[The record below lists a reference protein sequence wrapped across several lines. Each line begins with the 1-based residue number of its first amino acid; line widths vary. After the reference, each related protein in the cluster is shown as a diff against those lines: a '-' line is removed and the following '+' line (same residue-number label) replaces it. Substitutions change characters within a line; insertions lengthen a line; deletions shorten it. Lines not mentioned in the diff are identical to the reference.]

1 MQIWGVSDVTHYVKQ
16 VIENDPSLGDVWVE
30 GEISNFTVAMSGHCY
45 FTLKDATSQLK
56 CVMFRH
62 FAQRLRKRPD
72 NGDIAVARG
81 PIRVYESQGVF
92 QLYAEFLAPAGM
104 GELQLRLEEL
114 RLRLEGEGLF
124 EPSRKR
130 ALPTWPRRIGVVTS
144 ATGAVIHDVR
154 TVIARR
160 FPLVE
165 IVLAPSPVQ
174 GDEAVPG
181 ICQAIDDL
189 NRFGDVDVIIIARGG
204 GSRED
209 LGAFNAEAV
218 ARAIFGS
225 RAPVVSAIGHET
237 DVTIADL
244 VADQRA
250 PTPSA
255 AAEMVVPDIREVR
268 ARLSALSRM
277 LALRVT
283 LTLDQSMAR
292 VEQTADALGRLAPA
306 EQLVRYRS
314 EVDDCLKRAGMAF
327 QHVSELRR
335 EQVRARELQLS
346 SLNPHAVLRRGFSV
360 CRLTGTGEVISSI
373 EQIAGDVSLTTEVAD
388 GSFTSIAIGTR
399 PREQG

>member
-16 VIENDPSLGDVWVE
+16 VIENDPSLSDVWVE

-62 FAQRLRKRPD
+62 FAQRLRKRPG
-72 NGDIAVARG
+72 NGDVGVARG
-81 PIRVYESQGVF
+81 PIRVYESQGVY

-154 TVIARR
+154 TVISRR

-181 ICQAIDDL
+181 VCQAIDDL

-268 ARLSALSRM
+268 ERLSALARM
-277 LALRVT
+277 LELRVT
-283 LTLDQSMAR
+283 LTLDQTAAR
-292 VEQTADALGRLAPA
+292 VGQVADVLDRVAPT
-306 EQLVRYRS
+306 EHIRRCRT
-314 EVDDCLKRAGMAF
+314 EIDDYLKRATLTF
-327 QHVSELRR
+327 QHLSELRQ
-335 EQVRARELQLS
+335 EQVRARELQLL
-346 SLNPHAVLRRGFSV
+346 SLDPHAVLRRGFSV
-360 CRLTGTGEVISSI
+360 CRRADTGEVITRI
-373 EQIAGDVSLTTEVAD
+373 GQVAVDVTLTTEVGD
-388 GSFTSIAIGTR
+388 GTFTSIALGAR
-399 PREQG
+399 SRE